1 MRPRLVT
8 ALAVALLVPTGA
20 SSATDRTAARAGASW
35 LAAQSIAT
43 TGQQADAVITLA
55 ANGASARVL
64 RGRFRQMASAAPA
77 YATSAGATGK
87 VVLAAVAAGY
97 NPRRIN
103 GVNYIAR
110 IRATYAAGRF
120 GANTYDQAYAML
132 ALRAS
137 GERVPPA
144 AVTSVLRARGS
155 GGWGYDLRRDATDD
169 ISATSLTIEALRAA
183 SVPSRHT
190 ALRRAA
196 TWLLAQ
202 RNSAGGFGIDGGGRP
217 TEANATAMAIQAL
230 RALGRRPPAT
240 ALRELRALQDA
251 DGSFRFTATNP
262 ESRLL
267 ATLDAS
273 LALAG
278 AHLPV
283 RP

>member
-1 MRPRLVT
+1 MPRVLAA
-8 ALAVALLVPTGA
+8 ALAALLVPAGA
-20 SSATDRTAARAGASW
+20 GAATDRAAARAGAAW
-35 LAAQSIAT
+35 LAGQSITT
-43 TGQQADAVITLA
+43 TGQQADAVVALA
-55 ANGASARVL
+55 ATGANAKAVRS
-64 RGRFRQMASAAPA
+64 RFRKMATGAPA

-103 GVNYIAR
+103 GVNYVTR
-110 IRATYAAGRF
+110 IRATYGAGRF

-132 ALRAS
+132 ALRAA
-137 GERVPPA
+137 GERVPPS
-144 AVTSVLRARGS
+144 AVTSVLRARGG

-169 ISATSLTIEALRAA
+169 VSATSLTLAALRACGV
-183 SVPSRHT
+183 SSRSI
-190 ALRRAA
+190 AMRRA
-196 TWLLAQ
+196 TSWLLAQ
-202 RNSAGGFGIDGGGRP
+202 RNGAGGFGIDGGGRP

-230 RALGRRPPAT
+230 RAMGARPPAT
-240 ALRELRALQDA
+240 TLRELRALQDA
-251 DGSFRFTATNP
+251 DGSFRFTAAHP

-273 LALAG
+273 LALSG